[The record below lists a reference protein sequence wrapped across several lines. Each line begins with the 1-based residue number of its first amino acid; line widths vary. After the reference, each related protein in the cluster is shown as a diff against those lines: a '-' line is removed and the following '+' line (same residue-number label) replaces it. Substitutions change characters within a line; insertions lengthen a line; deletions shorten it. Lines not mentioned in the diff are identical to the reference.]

1 MLQIKDLTI
10 RLIEDDRVIIKD
22 FDFTLNYYDKVG
34 LIGEEGNG
42 KSILLKTIVDREKTE
57 KYCHISG
64 EINKNNEIIGYLPQN
79 LADEDASLT
88 TNAYLYKQ
96 VSFEMIDYN
105 KLYKYLSDF
114 ALPDDILSNDRNM
127 GSLSGGEKIKFILLC
142 QMLKEPSV
150 FLFDEP
156 SNDLDYE
163 SVVWL
168 EHFME
173 NLEIPLIFVSHDT
186 NLLSWVA
193 NRIIHLEQIRRRSMA
208 KHTISNNTY
217 DNYVA
222 KRENFIST
230 ETTRASKDRE
240 EFDKKIERYKRVH
253 DSVQHDLRAT
263 KNDLEGRNLKD
274 KMQTVKSIG
283 RRLEKEE
290 ANLTKKPEYEEAI
303 DIFFDE
309 DIRVPN
315 GKQVL
320 DFKIG
325 ELKIADKLLAKN
337 IGLRIIGPEKIC
349 IIGRNGAGKTTLLKE
364 ILKECQKL
372 NLKVGYMPQSYFEYE
387 KGSMTALEYLS
398 KSPSKDDHIKS
409 SNLLASLSFKRE
421 EMYRN
426 IYDLSGGQKAKLF
439 FAKMNMDKAEVL
451 ILDEPTR
458 NISPLSKPEI
468 IEALKDYKGAII
480 AVSHDADFID
490 QVFDRVYE
498 LNGNG
503 LHMTR

>member
-22 FDFTLNYYDKVG
+22 FDFTLNKGDKVG

-42 KSILLKTIVDREKTE
+42 KSILLKTIVDREEIE
-57 KYCHISG
+57 KFAS
-64 EINKNNEIIGYLPQN
+64 INGTIYKNNEIIGYLPQ
-79 LADEDASLT
+79 SLPSKYAKMT
-88 TNAYLYKQ
+88 SLAYLYHKL
-96 VSFEMIDYN
+96 SYESIDYN
-105 KLYKYLSDF
+105 LLFRYISEFD
-114 ALPDDILSNDRNM
+114 LPDDILADDRSM
-127 GSLSGGEKIKFILLC
+127 ASLSGGEKIKFILLVE
-142 QMLKEPSV
+142 MLKEPSV

-163 SVVWL
+163 SLLWL
-168 EHFME
+168 ENFME
-173 NLEIPLIFVSHDT
+173 DLEIPLIFVSHDT
-186 NLLSWVA
+186 NLLRKVA

-208 KHTISNNTY
+208 KYTISNNTY
-217 DNYVA
+217 NDYVT
-222 KRENFIST
+222 KRDNFIIS
-230 ETTRASKDRE
+230 ETTRANKERE
-240 EFDKKIERYKRVH
+240 EFDKKLYKYKRVH
-253 DSVQHDLRAT
+253 DAVQHDLRAT
-263 KNDLEGRNLKD
+263 KNDVAGRLLKE
-274 KMQTVKSIG
+274 KMHTVKSIG
-283 RRLEKEE
+283 KRLEKEE
-290 ANLTKKPEYEEAI
+290 ANLTKEPDYEEAI

-320 DFKIG
+320 DFKKV
-325 ELKIADKLLAKN
+325 ELRIADKILAKN
-337 IGLRIIGPEKIC
+337 IELQIIGPEKIC
-349 IIGRNGAGKTTLLKE
+349 IIGKNGAGKTTLLRE
-364 ILKECQKL
+364 ILKECEKL

-398 KSPSKDDHIKS
+398 QSPTKDDHIKS

-458 NISPLSKPEI
+458 NLSPLSKPEI
-468 IEALKDYKGAII
+468 IEALKAYKGAII
-480 AVSHDADFID
+480 AVSHDKDFID
-490 QVFDRVYE
+490 QVFDKVYE
-498 LNGNG
+498 LNNQG
-503 LHMTR
+503 LKIIA

>member
-22 FDFTLNYYDKVG
+22 FDFTLNKGDKVG

-114 ALPDDILSNDRNM
+114 ALPDDILSDDRNM
-127 GSLSGGEKIKFILLC
+127 GSLSGGEKIKFILLVE
-142 QMLKEPSV
+142 MLKEPSI

-163 SVVWL
+163 SLLWL
-168 EHFME
+168 ENFME
-173 NLEIPLIFVSHDT
+173 DLEIPLIFVSHDT
-186 NLLSWVA
+186 NLLRRVA

-230 ETTRASKDRE
+230 ETTRANKERE
-240 EFDKKIERYKRVH
+240 EFDKKLYKYKRVH
-253 DSVQHDLRAT
+253 DAVQHDLRAT
-263 KNDLEGRNLKD
+263 KDDLIGRNLKD
-274 KMQTVKSIG
+274 KMHTVKSVG
-283 RRLEKEE
+283 KRLEKEE
-290 ANLTKKPEYEEAI
+290 ANLTQKPEYEDPI

-309 DIRVPN
+309 DINIPN

-320 DFKIG
+320 DFKKDELRIG
-325 ELKIADKLLAKN
+325 SKILARNIELQ
-337 IGLRIIGPEKIC
+337 IIGPEKIC

-364 ILKECQKL
+364 ILKEYQKF

-421 EMYRN
+421 EMYRK
-426 IYDLSGGQKAKLF
+426 ISDLSGGQKAKLF
-439 FAKMNMDKAEVL
+439 FAKMNMDKAELL

-468 IEALKDYKGAII
+468 IDALKDYKGAII

-490 QVFDRVYE
+490 QVFDKVYE
-498 LNGNG
+498 LNMDG
-503 LHMTR
+503 LKNAI